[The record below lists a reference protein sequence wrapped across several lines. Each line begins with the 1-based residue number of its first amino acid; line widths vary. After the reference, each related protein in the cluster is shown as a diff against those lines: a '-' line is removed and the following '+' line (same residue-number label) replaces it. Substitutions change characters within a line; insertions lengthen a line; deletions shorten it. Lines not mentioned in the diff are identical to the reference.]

1 METTSNKNKEQK
13 LKYFAFISYS
23 SHDTVWGKR
32 LQKKLEGYSLPT
44 TLCSERGWE
53 RKPMRPV
60 FFAPTDIQ
68 PGGLDEELKSRLRA
82 AKSLI
87 VVCSP
92 HSAQSEWVGKEIEYF
107 YSLGRQNNIHFF
119 IVEGKPHS
127 GDKATECFNPV
138 VDELKIPE
146 ILGANIHENI
156 YRWPWL
162 NRERAYVQLITK
174 LLGIEFDAIWQR
186 HKRRLKAKI
195 VAWTLGT
202 VAVIAALCL
211 AWQANQP
218 IDVEFALNEL
228 NERNSKLP
236 PLKDAVVI
244 LTIENETKTDTIS
257 SLKNK
262 GVFVN
267 IPKRFIGKDVQV
279 LLRCKD
285 FLNVDTVMTLQK
297 SMTLPVRRDVSVY
310 GNINFRLW
318 NPYTEKTVSNCLVE
332 IQGQKTVSDSEGLV
346 SLFVPLSLQQP
357 VYRVSA
363 AVPLEDSLL
372 YMPNGADDVILTK
385 E

>member
-1 METTSNKNKEQK
+1 MINTNKEQK
-13 LKYFAFISYS
+13 FKYFAFISYS
-23 SHDTVWGKR
+23 SHDTAWGRR

-68 PGGLDEELKSRLRA
+68 PGGLDDELKNRLRA
-82 AKSLI
+82 SKNLI

-107 YSLGRQNNIHFF
+107 HSLGRQNNIHFF
-119 IVEGKPHS
+119 IVEGRPHS
-127 GDKATECFNPV
+127 GDEATECFNPV

-195 VAWTLGT
+195 AAWTLGT
-202 VAVIAALCL
+202 VVFIAALCL
-211 AWQANQP
+211 AWQSNQP
-218 IDVEFALNEL
+218 VNIEFALNEL
-228 NERNSKLP
+228 SEHNSKLP
-236 PLKDAVVI
+236 PLKDAVI
-244 LTIENETKTDTIS
+244 TLTVDNETKTDTIS
-257 SLKNK
+257 SLRDK

-267 IPKRFIGKDVQV
+267 IPHRFMGKDAHIS
-279 LLRCKD
+279 LRCKD

-297 SMTLPVRRDVSVY
+297 SMTIPVRRDVSVY

-318 NPYTEKTVSNCLVE
+318 NPYTEKTVSNCQVE
-332 IQGQKTVSDSEGLV
+332 IQGQKTVSDSEGRVL
-346 SLFVPLSLQQP
+346 LFVPLSLQQP

-372 YMPNGADDVILTK
+372 YMPCGADDVILTK
-385 E
+385 NNN

>member
-1 METTSNKNKEQK
+1 MRGNTDKEQK
-13 LKYFAFISYS
+13 FKYFAFISYS

-92 HSAQSEWVGKEIEYF
+92 HSSQSEWVGKEIEYF

-138 VDELKIPE
+138 VDELNIPE

-174 LLGIEFDAIWQR
+174 LLSIEFDAIWQR

-195 VAWTLGT
+195 AAWALGI
-202 VAVIAALCL
+202 VAVLLALTVT
-211 AWQANQP
+211 WHANQP

-228 NERNSKLP
+228 NERNRKLP

-257 SLKNK
+257 SLKDK

-267 IPKRFIGKDVQV
+267 IPKWFIGKDVQV

-285 FLNVDTVMTLQK
+285 FLNVDTVMTLQE
-297 SMTLPVRRDVSVY
+297 SMTLPIRRDVSVY

-318 NPYTEKTVSNCLVE
+318 NPQKEVAVSNCVVE
-332 IQGQKTVSDSEGLV
+332 VQGLKTVSDSEGRV
-346 SLFVPLSLQQP
+346 SLVVPLSLQQP

>member
-1 METTSNKNKEQK
+1 MRGNTDKEQK
-13 LKYFAFISYS
+13 FKYFAFISYS

-92 HSAQSEWVGKEIEYF
+92 HSSQSEWVGKEIEYF

-138 VDELKIPE
+138 VDELNIPE

-174 LLGIEFDAIWQR
+174 LLSIEFDAIWQR

-195 VAWTLGT
+195 AAWALGI
-202 VAVIAALCL
+202 VAVLLALTVT
-211 AWQANQP
+211 WHANQP

-228 NERNSKLP
+228 NERNRKLP

-257 SLKNK
+257 SLKDK
-262 GVFVN
+262 GAFVN
-267 IPKRFIGKDVQV
+267 IPKWFIGKDVQV

-285 FLNVDTVMTLQK
+285 FLNVDTVMTLQE
-297 SMTLPVRRDVSVY
+297 SMTLPIRRDVSVY

-318 NPYTEKTVSNCLVE
+318 NPQKEVAVSNCVVE
-332 IQGQKTVSDSEGLV
+332 VQGLKTVSDSEGRV
-346 SLFVPLSLQQP
+346 SLVVPLSLQQP

>member
-1 METTSNKNKEQK
+1 MRNNTNKEQK
-13 LKYFAFISYS
+13 FKYFAFISYS
-23 SHDTVWGKR
+23 SHDTAWGRR

-44 TLCSERGWE
+44 TLCSKHGWK

-68 PGGLDEELKSRLRA
+68 PGGLDEELKNRLMA
-82 AKSLI
+82 AKNLI

-119 IVEGKPHS
+119 IVEGRPHS
-127 GDKATECFNPV
+127 GDEGTECFNPV

-195 VAWTLGT
+195 AVWALGI
-202 VAVIAALCL
+202 VAVLLALTVT
-211 AWQANQP
+211 WHANQP

-285 FLNVDTVMTLQK
+285 FLNVDTVMTLQE
-297 SMTLPVRRDVSVY
+297 SMTLPVRRDISVY

-318 NPYTEKTVSNCLVE
+318 NPQKEVAVSNCVVE
-332 IQGQKTVSDSEGLV
+332 VQGLKTVSDSEGRV
-346 SLFVPLSLQQP
+346 SLVVPLSLQQP

-363 AVPLEDSLL
+363 AVSLEDSLL

>member
-1 METTSNKNKEQK
+1 MRGNTDKEQK
-13 LKYFAFISYS
+13 FKYFAFISYS

-44 TLCSERGWE
+44 TLCSEHGWK

-92 HSAQSEWVGKEIEYF
+92 HSSQSEWVGKEIEYF

-127 GDKATECFNPV
+127 GDKATECFNSV
-138 VDELKIPE
+138 VDELNIPE

-195 VAWTLGT
+195 AAWVLGI
-202 VAVIAALCL
+202 VAVLLALTVT
-211 AWQANQP
+211 WHANQP

-228 NERNSKLP
+228 NECNSKLP

-285 FLNVDTVMTLQK
+285 FLNVDTVMTLQE
-297 SMTLPVRRDVSVY
+297 SMTLPIRRDVSVY

-318 NPYTEKTVSNCLVE
+318 NPQKEVAVSNCVVE
-332 IQGQKTVSDSEGLV
+332 VQGLKTVSDSEGRV
-346 SLFVPLSLQQP
+346 SLVVPLSLQQP